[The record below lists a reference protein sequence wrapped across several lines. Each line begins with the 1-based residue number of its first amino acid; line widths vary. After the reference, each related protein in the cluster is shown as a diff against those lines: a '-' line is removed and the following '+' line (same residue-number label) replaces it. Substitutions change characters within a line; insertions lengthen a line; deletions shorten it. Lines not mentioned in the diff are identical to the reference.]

1 MAVRRGRGA
10 RPMAGLARAATWA
23 CRALAKLGG
32 WMPKK
37 GASPGYAKLWRG
49 WDKLSERV
57 EAVQLAFGL
66 PGQEM

>member
-1 MAVRRGRGA
+1 
-10 RPMAGLARAATWA
+10 
-23 CRALAKLGG
+23 
-32 WMPKK
+32 MPKK

-66 PGQEM
+66 AGQEM